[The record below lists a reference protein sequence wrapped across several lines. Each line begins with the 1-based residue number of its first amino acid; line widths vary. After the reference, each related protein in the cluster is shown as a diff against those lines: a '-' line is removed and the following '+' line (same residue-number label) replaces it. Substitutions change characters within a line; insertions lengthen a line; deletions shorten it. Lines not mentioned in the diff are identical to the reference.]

1 MEVVNSNGIF
11 QQVPVSYVKSEPFD
25 IAESALTHEVP
36 NTDDRALL
44 EELAFNDILSMYDD
58 LETKPDVDLLNQ
70 KVMSIQQ
77 ELFMDHF
84 GNSDTESD
92 CSFSNPATPYS
103 LAASPE
109 YNPQC
114 TQPSQTLY
122 EEQKDNLRAVQFTP
136 QQVFF
141 PKEISEQGYLPQGG
155 ESCCQIATEADQ
167 LKANSQDQELYFL
180 DIPKHQHQQNLVDD
194 MFAKFLAKQQ
204 QQEALLLHMKQVYN
218 NFQGLASS
226 QHHCQ
231 FNLSENDASLKRK
244 GTFQE
249 LPLSVKEKEN
259 MPAKKLKVPV
269 SKRPYACP
277 VDKCP
282 RRFSRTDELKRHM
295 RTHSGEKPFHCLI
308 CKRNFSRSDH
318 LTTHIRTHTGEKP
331 YGCDV
336 CGRRFARSDERRR
349 HLKIHQRK
357 PREGGMMRKPL
368 FVRAS
373 SITA

>member
-122 EEQKDNLRAVQFTP
+122 EEQKDNLHAGQFTP

-141 PKEISEQGYLPQGG
+141 PKEISKQGYLPQGG

-349 HLKIHQRK
+349 HQKIHQRK

>member
-1 MEVVNSNGIF
+1 MEAVNSNGIF

-70 KVMSIQQ
+70 KVMSIQE

-114 TQPSQTLY
+114 TQPSQILY
-122 EEQKDNLRAVQFTP
+122 EKDNLHAVQFTP

-141 PKEISEQGYLPQGG
+141 PKEISKQGYLPQGG

-167 LKANSQDQELYFL
+167 LKANSQEQELYFL
-180 DIPKHQHQQNLVDD
+180 DSPKHQHQQNLMDD

-231 FNLSENDASLKRK
+231 FDLSENDASLKRK

-249 LPLSVKEKEN
+249 LLLSVKEKEN